1 MTRAEG
7 DVIEHAAILTQRDFA
22 IGAAVQVIK
31 NRPRKPLLGQGPEIV
46 NTDDMG
52 RCDFT
57 CRSGHL
63 LFRTA
68 AAPKHAIIQK
78 NHVGTD
84 DGHLSLRGQWLVIGG
99 SAIRGSSSLVR
110 SRSLGET
117 CPRPLSGARENSC

>member
-1 MTRAEG
+1 MHQAAVAYRGQQGGEGHVEPQDAGSQINFSQGYRLTRAKR
-7 DVIEHAAILTQRDFA
+7 DVIENAAIFTQRDFA
-22 IGAAVQVIK
+22 TGAPVQIVK
-31 NRPRKPLLGQGPEIV
+31 NWPRKPLLGQRPEIV

-57 CRSGHL
+57 CRSGHW

-84 DGHLSLRGQWLVIGG
+84 GDI
-99 SAIRGSSSLVR
+99 
-110 SRSLGET
+110 
-117 CPRPLSGARENSC
+117 CPGVVSGW